1 MNASSRQGEISVLSG
16 APYGYRYERKS
27 DEQAAGYAVIDAE
40 AQVVRQIYELYT
52 VTGLS
57 IGAVTRRLNEL
68 AIPTKKGAARWE
80 RSTVWA
86 ILRNPAYRG
95 MACFGRPSRLCENA
109 PTTGHCAS
117 AVAYP
122 RATVPITNCRPI
134 NGFRFRFPR
143 WSIRIR
149 SP

>member
-1 MNASSRQGEISVLSG
+1 MDRMGSDNHLVRS
-16 APYGYRYERKS
+16 PYGYRYERKS

-68 AIPTKKGAARWE
+68 ARPTKKGAARWE

-86 ILRNPAYRG
+86 VLGNPAYRG
-95 MACFGRPSRLCENA
+95 MACFGK
-109 PTTGHCAS
+109 TQQ
-117 AVAYP
+117 AV
-122 RATVPITNCRPI
+122 RERTNNRTL
-134 NGFRFRFPR
+134 R
-143 WSIRIR
+143 
-149 SP
+149 